1 MAKNPVSRMMFDDD
15 DDEPQLNAVDN
26 YYLLDAR
33 EVPVC
38 LSVLPF
44 QFKDTDEVPECKKD
58 VFLWGT
64 ADPGIKVYRK
74 VIAWKLGLQG
84 KQPEISVLSAEG
96 SWISLTK
103 PKNSYEEKIRTILIT
118 VQMLHFLKKKP
129 EEPEKNLWS
138 HLRKIF
144 DKFEVRPS
152 EDDLRNHRSLIKH
165 FAEKDSTLAKSEILQ
180 GFTQETSRKK
190 FSEVGSDKVEIKVP
204 FIADDEDIEE
214 MADVDNNIESDEEEE
229 EDLFDS
235 ICSICDN
242 GGDLL
247 CCDGPCMRSFHAKI
261 GTGEDSYC
269 DTLGYTE
276 AEVQAMKTFLCKNC
290 EHKQHQCFICG
301 ALEPSDGPTAKVF
314 LCNNATCGH
323 FYHPKC
329 VARQLHS
336 KNKNEASELEM
347 KIANGHSFTCPSHW
361 CFHCKGLE
369 DRTQEELQFAV
380 CRRCPKSYHRK
391 EISFEDSENEDAI
404 TRAWELSKRILIYCL
419 DHEIDTDIDTP
430 IRDHIKFPR
439 TPNIEKPARL
449 LKKSTKVVK
458 KKRPFSESVPD
469 QLSTELRKLPDMVCI
484 QESDRARK
492 ISARSSSEQFVV
504 KPDKKKARFL
514 KDTPQPDPCLLKDA
528 STGITKPAKEQGK
541 LLVTMPSSSTSTK
554 IPQSS
559 FPRVDSETE
568 KRVMALVEREASYL
582 TLKDI
587 SRKCM
592 MPSTHAYSGR
602 QVDRIIATGKLER
615 SVQAVGAALKMLE
628 NGGNVNDA
636 KAVCEPEVLKQLTR
650 WHSKLRV
657 YISPFIYG
665 TRYSSFGRHF
675 TKVEKLVEI
684 VDKLHC
690 YVEPGDTI
698 VDFCC
703 GANDFSRL
711 MKEKLD
717 KVQKKCHFKN
727 YDLIQPQNCFAFERK
742 DWMTVRPKELPHGS
756 KLIMGLN
763 PPFGVKA
770 SLANKFIDKALTFKP
785 KLVILIVPKETKRL
799 DQKKTPYDLIWED
812 SDCLSGKAFY
822 LPGSVDVN
830 DKVVEGWNASAPPLY
845 LWSHPDWTRKHRKVA
860 EEHNHTS
867 IGRIASHVEED
878 NLSDNLPM
886 MKETESYGIHNSRSG
901 KEENAGQTSCNL
913 KGTNLSDL
921 PVRRQAEAGNKR
933 NVGPGKEKETTE
945 KTSCDVREVILSD
958 DRPVKTQAGYG
969 QVKAKEYH
977 RSDSLPVKK
986 QAETNYQQISQSGKE
1001 KEHSMDESNSTH
1013 NRSRKRTPDQVDG
1026 SLPPEKQVEVAYE
1039 ERMAIPIK
1047 KSTHQEKQLD
1057 AGDRLNAHRGS
1068 EIMGAKFTEQAN
1080 SDMSMS
1086 SSDSSNA
1093 QNKSRS
1099 GSPFI
1104 PIGHPADKSTGRDS
1118 FISYPPKEHLV
1129 SKQATYQGRYLA
1141 SNNECNNAFEG
1152 KIDPPFHTNI
1162 DDISRKFSPG
1172 TDFEVNRQHFTAPTG
1187 DVYSLQSLRGS
1198 DRFYRT
1204 QRSEERNTNSLESTT
1219 GDAPLHGHPTRYSR
1233 QVGDDNYLQTSRVP
1247 STLHEQ
1253 AHLRTHVGHAD
1264 GYLQTS
1270 QYSLG
1275 SSGATYGQQTSSYGL
1290 PGTSTPYSI
1299 MDKYAPG
1306 FLAPSAQRSSV
1317 MDMYALGPSA
1327 SGSSVMDKYAPPLED
1342 TNYGA
1347 RGVPQYPY
1355 RQLGSSGGGWP
1366 RS

>member
-1 MAKNPVSRMMFDDD
+1 MLFDDD

-33 EVPVC
+33 E
-38 LSVLPF
+38 
-44 QFKDTDEVPECKKD
+44 
-58 VFLWGT
+58 
-64 ADPGIKVYRK
+64 
-74 VIAWKLGLQG
+74 
-84 KQPEISVLSAEG
+84 PEISVLSAEG

-118 VQMLHFLKKKP
+118 VQMLHFLKRKP

-152 EDDLRNHRSLIKH
+152 EDDFTNHRSLIKH
-165 FAEKDSTLAKSEILQ
+165 FAEKDLTLAKSEILQ

-204 FIADDEDIEE
+204 FIADDDIEE
-214 MADVDNNIESDEEEE
+214 MVDVDKNIESDEEEE

-336 KNKNEASELEM
+336 KNKKEASELEM
-347 KIANGHSFTCPSHW
+347 KIANGLSFTCPSHW

-391 EISFEDSENEDAI
+391 EIAFEDSENEDAI

-439 TPNIEKPARL
+439 ILNIEKPARL
-449 LKKSTKVVK
+449 LKSTKVVK
-458 KKRPFSESVPD
+458 KKRPFSESVPY
-469 QLSTELRKLPDMVCI
+469 QLSTELRKLPDMVCV
-484 QESDRARK
+484 QENDRARK

-504 KPDKKKARFL
+504 KPNKKKAKFL
-514 KDTPQPDPCLLKDA
+514 KDTPQPDPCMLKDA
-528 STGITKPAKEQGK
+528 STGITKPAKEQEK

-559 FPRVDSETE
+559 FPTVDSETE
-568 KRVMALVEREASYL
+568 KRVMAFVEREAPYL
-582 TLKDI
+582 TLKDV

-615 SVQAVGAALKMLE
+615 SVQVAVGAALEMLE

-675 TKVEKLVEI
+675 TKVEKLLEI

-727 YDLIQPQNCFAFERK
+727 YDLIQPQNCFAFERR

-770 SLANKFIDKALTFKP
+770 ALANKFIDKALTFKP
-785 KLVILIVPKETKRL
+785 KLIILIVPKETKRL
-799 DQKKTPYDLIWED
+799 DQKKMPYDLIWED
-812 SDCLSGKAFY
+812 NDCLSGKAFY
-822 LPGSVDVN
+822 LPGSIDVN
-830 DKVVEGWNASAPPLY
+830 DKIVEGWNASAPPLY

-867 IGRIASHVEED
+867 IGTIASHVEED

-901 KEENAGQTSCNL
+901 KEENTGKTSYNF
-913 KGTNLSDL
+913 KETNLSDL
-921 PVRRQAEAGNKR
+921 PVRRQDEAGNKR
-933 NVGPGKEKETTE
+933 SVGPGKEKETTE
-945 KTSCDVREVILSD
+945 KTLCDVREVILSD
-958 DRPVKTQAGYG
+958 DCSVKKQTGYG

-986 QAETNYQQISQSGKE
+986 QAEINYQQISQSGKE
-1001 KEHSMDESNSTH
+1001 KERSMDESKSSH

-1039 ERMAIPIK
+1039 ERVAIPIK

-1057 AGDRLNAHRGS
+1057 AGDRINARRGP
-1068 EIMGAKFTEQAN
+1068 EIMGAKFTERAD

-1086 SSDSSNA
+1086 SPDSGNA
-1093 QNKSRS
+1093 RNKSRS

-1104 PIGHPADKSTGRDS
+1104 PSGHPADKSTGRDS
-1118 FISYPPKEHLV
+1118 FMSYPPKEHLV

-1162 DDISRKFSPG
+1162 DDISRKFSTG

-1187 DVYSLQSLRGS
+1187 DVYSLQSLRDS

-1204 QRSEERNTNSLESTT
+1204 QRSEERNTNALESTIA
-1219 GDAPLHGHPTRYSR
+1219 DSPLHEHPTRYSR
-1233 QVGDDNYLQTSRVP
+1233 QVGDDYYLQTSRVP
-1247 STLHEQ
+1247 QTLEEQ
-1253 AHLRTHVGHAD
+1253 AHPRTHVGYAD

-1270 QYSLG
+1270 QYTLG
-1275 SSGATYGQQTSSYGL
+1275 SSGAAYGQPLTSSYGH
-1290 PGTSTPYSI
+1290 PGMSTPYSI

-1306 FLAPSAQRSSV
+1306 FLAPRAQRSSAV
-1317 MDMYALGPSA
+1317 DMYALGPSA

-1342 TNYGA
+1342 TNYSA

-1366 RS
+1366 HS

>member
-301 ALEPSDGPTAKVF
+301 ALEPSDGPTAKVS
-314 LCNNATCGH
+314 LQQQN
-323 FYHPKC
+323 
-329 VARQLHS
+329 
-336 KNKNEASELEM
+336 
-347 KIANGHSFTCPSHW
+347 
-361 CFHCKGLE
+361 
-369 DRTQEELQFAV
+369 TQ
-380 CRRCPKSYHRK
+380 RK
-391 EISFEDSENEDAI
+391 
-404 TRAWELSKRILIYCL
+404 

-933 NVGPGKEKETTE
+933 NVGPGKETETTE

-1187 DVYSLQSLRGS
+1187 DVYSLQSLRDS

-1342 TNYGA
+1342 TNYSA